1 MTDRPPAP
9 NLPAAPEPAQVP
21 ATSGAA
27 AMSSDDI
34 QNAMIAA
41 GLVKPP
47 TGTSQDFS
55 RVRIDGQTF
64 VFGDPK
70 NPDFR
75 YDSPSD
81 GRPAFRAQIARDTIE
96 YNARY
101 FDEVLAQAVQRP
113 SIANK
118 MCKTHLAIPTQ
129 KGERAEDG
137 TPCRSCPV
145 FYALPKDTPVP
156 TDGNGIA
163 KRCAG
168 MLDLEFRLLNDEGT
182 DYVDE
187 RVWTL
192 SMSITGMIEWQ
203 GTFTDKVTGYV
214 SDANF
219 KRKLAILAAQRE
231 PQDIPGAILRASQS
245 LANGGVFAEARIARA
260 ERNGNRFSVPSFNP
274 YDIVA
279 VEVAPALDT
288 TEAVAADTG
297 SGDSDDI
304 PF

>member
-1 MTDRPPAP
+1 MDEKPPAP
-9 NLPAAPEPAQVP
+9 QLPAAPAPQVP
-21 ATSGAA
+21 AASPAA
-27 AMSSDDI
+27 ALSADEI
-34 QNAMIAA
+34 EKAMIAS
-41 GLVKPP
+41 GLVRPP

-81 GRPAFRAQIARDTIE
+81 GRPAFRCQIVRDGIE
-96 YNARY
+96 YNGRF
-101 FDEVLAQAVQRP
+101 FDETLAREAQRP
-113 SIANK
+113 NIANK
-118 MCKTHLAIPTQ
+118 MCKTHILIPTQ
-129 KGERAEDG
+129 AGERAEDG
-137 TPCRSCPV
+137 TPCRTCPV
-145 FYALPKDTPVP
+145 FYALPKDAIVP
-156 TDGNGIA
+156 ADGNGIA

-168 MLDLEFRLLNDEGT
+168 MLDVEFRLLNDEGT

-203 GTFTDKVTGYV
+203 GTFSDKATGYV
-214 SDANF
+214 NETNF
-219 KRKLAILAAQRE
+219 KRRLAVLAAQNN
-231 PQDIPGAILRASQS
+231 PADIAAAIVHAQNA

-260 ERNGNRFSVPSFNP
+260 ERNGNRFSVPSFTA
-274 YDIVA
+274 YDIVT
-279 VEVAPALDT
+279 VEAAPALDT
-288 TEAVAADTG
+288 GEAPAAAAEPAADG
-297 SGDSDDI
+297 I

>member
-9 NLPAAPEPAQVP
+9 NLPAAPQPTGV
-21 ATSGAA
+21 AA
-27 AMSSDDI
+27 AAQLSGDDI
-34 QNAMIAA
+34 QAAMIAA
-41 GLVKPP
+41 GLVKAP

-70 NPDFR
+70 NPEYRF
-75 YDSPSD
+75 DSPSD
-81 GRPAFRAQIARDTIE
+81 GSPAFRAQIARDAIE
-96 YNARY
+96 YNMRF
-101 FDEVLAQAVQRP
+101 FDEVLANAVGRP

-118 MCKTHLAIPTQ
+118 PCKTHIAIPTQ
-129 KGERAEDG
+129 AGERAEDG

-145 FYALPKDTPVP
+145 FYALPKDAIVPV
-156 TDGNGIA
+156 DGKGDA

-168 MLDLEFRLLNDEGT
+168 MLDIEFRLLNAEGT
-182 DYVDE
+182 EYLDE

-192 SMSITGMIEWQ
+192 SASITGMIEWQ

-231 PQDIPGAILRASQS
+231 PTDIPGAILRASQS
-245 LANGGVFAEARIARA
+245 LANGGVFAEARIVRA
-260 ERNGNRFSVPSFNP
+260 ENKGNRWSVPSFNP
-274 YDIVA
+274 YDIVT
-279 VEVAPALDT
+279 VDVAPAIE
-288 TEAVAADTG
+288 TEAAAADAGAADTTP
-297 SGDSDDI
+297 DDI